1 MEIKL
6 IVAKAKNNA
15 IGKDNDLI
23 WHLPADL
30 KFFKKTTSGNT
41 LIMGR
46 KTFESIGFPLPN
58 RETIIVTRNSD
69 YSQENCKIASSIENA
84 IEIADKSKEIFIA
97 GGANIY
103 EQALD
108 KDLIDTMIITE
119 VDADFEADVY
129 FPEFD
134 QDKWN
139 IELIEPHSSD
149 EKNKFNYSFKVLSR
163 KK

>member
-58 RETIIVTRNSD
+58 RETIIVTRNSE
-69 YSQENCKIASSIENA
+69 YSQANCKIASSIENA
-84 IEIADKSKEIFIA
+84 IEIANKDKEIFIA

-103 EQALD
+103 KQALE

-119 VDADFEADVY
+119 VEAEFDADVFR
-129 FPEFD
+129 
-134 QDKWN
+134 N
-139 IELIEPHSSD
+139 LIKTD
-149 EKNKFNYSFKVLSR
+149 GILNR
-163 KK
+163 